1 MADEAKKKLCIEVG
15 QRIWQYRKDAGMTKE
30 ALAERMDITSQYLN
44 DIEQGK
50 KCMSMAYFVRL
61 GQIFHISLDTLAWG
75 VQPEVDQMVRRLRE
89 MSPVDRD
96 LAVHMILSAAKAVE
110 AMGPEP

>member
-15 QRIWQYRKDAGMTKE
+15 QRIWQYRKDAG
-30 ALAERMDITSQYLN
+30 MDITSQYLN

-75 VQPEVDQMVRRLRE
+75 VQPEDPAVDQMVRRLRE